1 MITFPES
8 SEELSDILNNPQALR
23 SHYHDKSDSSFIVF
37 DDPTNDSSKKDYLID
52 ISSDNLI
59 KGNKRRRHKSECD
72 TANNVHGDRR
82 ATRHYLYIQMQ
93 LCHQNSLRE
102 WLKDNTKNRNM
113 KYIFDIFNQIIQAV
127 EYVHLQ
133 GLIHRDLKVCNI
145 YCP

>member
-23 SHYHDKSDSSFIVF
+23 SHCNDMSDSSFIVF
-37 DDPTNDSSKKDYLID
+37 DNQTNDNSKKDYVLD
-52 ISSDNLI
+52 MSTDNLT

-72 TANNVHGDRR
+72 TTSNTHGDRKPN
-82 ATRHYLYIQMQ
+82 RHYLYIQMQ

-102 WLKDNTKNRNM
+102 WLKDNTENRNM
-113 KYIFDIFNQIIQAV
+113 KYVLGIFTQIVQAV

-133 GLIHRDLKVCNI
+133 GLIHRDLKV
-145 YCP
+145 